1 MRDDISLV
9 FAILAHELQKK
20 YQVFSSVCSTLPSLM
35 RTFCPHSN
43 CVRQS
48 VEKYRFQ
55 FPFCLCGYRC
65 MQLVAFSITCLIT

>member
-35 RTFCPHSN
+35 RTFLSA
-43 CVRQS
+43 
-48 VEKYRFQ
+48 
-55 FPFCLCGYRC
+55 L
-65 MQLVAFSITCLIT
+65 